1 MNRTCMPDAPRGAAS
16 DACRGVASDAC
27 RGVASA
33 ARRRVASSARR
44 RTVCVIAAAALAGA
58 CRPGEPEPP
67 APPTGR
73 PVPGRP
79 VPPPGRAD
87 PRPDLPDREPVVR
100 IGITVD
106 SAAAVVSAPAA
117 FEIRGPDDAVV
128 ARAGAGERW
137 VVVADGSGRLSARD
151 PSGREIGPIAGPLRV
166 VALAGD
172 AVEIGGRGYR
182 GEALV
187 SGAANRVT
195 AVNVVDIEAYLL
207 GVVPREIGRRP
218 ANEMAAMKAQ
228 AVAARTYA
236 IGNLGGRSDR
246 GFDFYATIQD
256 QVYGGLTDEDS
267 LVSRAVH
274 ETRGEILTYDGAP
287 IYAYYSSTCGGRT
300 AAIEDS
306 WPSREPLPYLRSVS
320 DMIPGSN
327 QAYCDFSSRFTWET
341 QWTRAE
347 LLSVLGETLAAHT
360 RGAVRAVRSI
370 DDVEM
375 VDRNDSGRATVRLT
389 ADGRQYTLRADSVR
403 WVLRPTPT
411 GGILNSSL
419 LSLVR
424 ASRAR
429 GVVTGLE
436 IRGGGW
442 GHGIGMCQVGAMGR
456 ARAGHRYD
464 EILRAYYTDT
474 ELTRLY

>member
-1 MNRTCMPDAPRGAAS
+1 
-16 DACRGVASDAC
+16 V
-27 RGVASA
+27 
-33 ARRRVASSARR
+33 RRVARSHYA
-44 RTVCVIAAAALAGA
+44 TLLVLGTAAVFGS
-58 CRPGEPEPP
+58 CRPGEPEMPTPP
-67 APPTGR
+67 AGR

-79 VPPPGRAD
+79 TPPPGR
-87 PRPDLPDREPVVR
+87 PVPVPGLPDREPVVR
-100 IGITVD
+100 IGITID
-106 SAAAVVSAPAA
+106 SAAAAVSAPAP
-117 FEIRGPDDAVV
+117 FEIRTADGAVV
-128 ARAGAGERW
+128 GRGDAGERW
-137 VVVADGSGRLSARD
+137 IIEADGAGRLRAR
-151 PSGREIGPIAGPLRV
+151 GANGGEVGPHAAPLRV
-166 VALAGD
+166 VATRGD
-172 AVEIGGRGYR
+172 VIEIGGRTYR

-187 SGAANRVT
+187 SGGANRVT
-195 AVNVVDIEAYLL
+195 AVNIVDIEAYLL

-246 GFDFYATIQD
+246 GFDFYATILD
-256 QVYGGLTDEDS
+256 QVYGGLADEDS
-267 LVSRAVH
+267 LVSRAVL
-274 ETRGEILTYDGAP
+274 ETRGEILTYDGRP

-306 WPSREPLPYLRSVS
+306 WPGREPLPYLRSVS

-341 QWTRAE
+341 RWTRAE
-347 LLSVLGETLAAHT
+347 LLNVLGETLRAHT
-360 RGAVRAVRSI
+360 RGAVRTVRTVEN
-370 DDVEM
+370 VEM
-375 VDRNDSGRATVRLT
+375 VDRNDSGRATVRVV
-389 ADGRQYTLRADSVR
+389 ADGRGYTLREDSIR
-403 WVLRPTPT
+403 WVLRPTPS

-424 ASRAR
+424 ASRTGGA
-429 GVVTGLE
+429 VTGLE

-456 ARAGHRYD
+456 ARAGQGYE
-464 EILRAYYTDT
+464 EILRTYYTGT